1 MAVLSSTVQPASDS
15 FKENRSSM
23 LELIDH
29 WRSLEQRTIDA
40 SNKRLKTF
48 RARGQLSP
56 RERLERLLDPG
67 MPFLQMHSMANY
79 CVENPDRETSVPGAS
94 VIVGVGFVEGV
105 RCMIMVDDSGISAGA
120 ATESSGFVSTSILEM
135 CMRQKLPVIHLVESA
150 GANLLKYKVELW
162 SRFGNVFRDLAR
174 LSAAGIPTMVVLHGG
189 STAGGAY
196 MPGMSDYVI
205 GVKEN
210 GMAALGGAALVKA
223 ATGEE
228 ADDRELGGTEMH
240 SSVSGVVEYLVEDDA
255 HGILK
260 AREVMKSI
268 DWNKRVTTV
277 VRRPYEPPRFPAEE
291 LAGAIPV
298 DPKVPYDFREVLA
311 RLVDDSSVEEFKS
324 RYGVST
330 VCGYAS
336 ITGISF
342 GFIGNNGPID
352 PNGATKAAQFIQL
365 CDAAD
370 MPILFFNNTT
380 GYMVGT
386 EYEQAGMIKHGSKMI
401 QAVSNARVPKIS
413 LYIGA
418 SFGAGNYGMCGWAY
432 QPDFLFAWPNARTGV
447 MAGQSAADTMSEVAR
462 VGAARKGQ
470 EVSEEMLEQQAAA
483 IRAHFDAQE
492 DAFYTSGRVLDHGII
507 DPRDTRKV
515 LAFCLETVLEARLRE
530 TRPNAFGVARM

>member
-1 MAVLSSTVQPASDS
+1 
-15 FKENRSSM
+15 
-23 LELIDH
+23 
-29 WRSLEQRTIDA
+29 
-40 SNKRLKTF
+40 
-48 RARGQLSP
+48 
-56 RERLERLLDPG
+56 
-67 MPFLQMHSMANY
+67 
-79 CVENPDRETSVPGAS
+79 
-94 VIVGVGFVEGV
+94 
-105 RCMIMVDDSGISAGA
+105 
-120 ATESSGFVSTSILEM
+120 
-135 CMRQKLPVIHLVESA
+135 
-150 GANLLKYKVELW
+150 
-162 SRFGNVFRDLAR
+162 
-174 LSAAGIPTMVVLHGG
+174 
-189 STAGGAY
+189 

-277 VRRPYEPPRFPAEE
+277 VRRPYEPRVSQ
-291 LAGAIPV
+291 LRTRGRYPV

-311 RLVDDSSVEEFKS
+311 RIVDDSSVEEFKS

-401 QAVSNARVPKIS
+401 QAVLTPVSPRFRSTSVPVLARVTTACAAGPIS
-413 LYIGA
+413 RISCLPGPMRA
-418 SFGAGNYGMCGWAY
+418 QVSWQGKALQTPCRRWRGSVLREKVRRSPRRCSSSRR
-432 QPDFLFAWPNARTGV
+432 PP
-447 MAGQSAADTMSEVAR
+447 SEPTLTH
-462 VGAARKGQ
+462 KKTP
-470 EVSEEMLEQQAAA
+470 SIPQAAYSITA
-483 IRAHFDAQE
+483 LLIRAIHEKSWRSVWRRYLRLVCAKH
-492 DAFYTSGRVLDHGII
+492 GRT
-507 DPRDTRKV
+507 PS
-515 LAFCLETVLEARLRE
+515 A
-530 TRPNAFGVARM
+530 

>member
-23 LELIDH
+23 FELIDH
-29 WRSLEQRTIDA
+29 WRGLEQRTIDA

-79 CVENPDRETSVPGAS
+79 CVENPDRETSVPGGS

-105 RCMIMVDDSGISAGA
+105 RCMIWVDDSGISAGA
-120 ATESSGFVSTSILEM
+120 ATESTGFVSTSILEM

-268 DWNKRVTTV
+268 DWNKRVTAV

-311 RLVDDSSVEEFKS
+311 RVVDDSSVEEFKS

-418 SFGAGNYGMCGWAY
+418 SFGAGNYGMCGWSY

-470 EVSEEMLEQQAAA
+470 EVPEEMLEQQAAA

-530 TRPNAFGVARM
+530 TRPNAFGIARM

>member
-23 LELIDH
+23 FELIDH

-105 RCMIMVDDSGISAGA
+105 RCMIWVDDSGISAGA
-120 ATESSGFVSTSILEM
+120 ATESTGFVSTSILEM

-470 EVSEEMLEQQAAA
+470 EVPEEMLEQQAAA

>member
-23 LELIDH
+23 FELIDH

-94 VIVGVGFVEGV
+94 VIVGVGFVEGI
-105 RCMIMVDDSGISAGA
+105 RCMIWVDDSGISAGA
-120 ATESSGFVSTSILEM
+120 ATESTGFVSTSILEM

-470 EVSEEMLEQQAAA
+470 EVPEEMLEQQAAA

>member
-23 LELIDH
+23 FELIDH

-277 VRRPYEPPRFPAEE
+277 VRRPYEPLRFPAEE

-311 RLVDDSSVEEFKS
+311 RLVDDSLVEEFKS

>member
-1 MAVLSSTVQPASDS
+1 MTILSTTVQPSSDS
-15 FKENRSSM
+15 FRENRASM
-23 LELIDH
+23 FELIDH
-29 WRSLEQRTIDA
+29 WRGLEQRTIDA

-48 RARGQLSP
+48 KARGQLSP
-56 RERLERLLDPG
+56 RERLERLVDPG

-79 CVENPDRETSVPGAS
+79 CVENPDREASVPGAS

-105 RCMIMVDDSGISAGA
+105 RCMIWVDDSGISAGA
-120 ATESSGFVSTSILEM
+120 ATESTGFVSTSILEM

-223 ATGEE
+223 AIGEE
-228 ADDRELGGTEMH
+228 ANDRELGGSEMH
-240 SSVSGVVEYLVEDDA
+240 ASVSGVVEYLVEDDA

-268 DWNKRVTTV
+268 DWNKRVDAV
-277 VRRPYEPPRFPAEE
+277 VRRPFEPPRYPAEE
-291 LAGAIPV
+291 LAGAVPV

-311 RLVDDSSVEEFKS
+311 RIVDDSSVEEFKS

-365 CDAAD
+365 CDSAD

-386 EYEQAGMIKHGSKMI
+386 EYEQAGMIKHGAKMI

-418 SFGAGNYGMCGWAY
+418 SFGAGNYGMCGWSY
-432 QPDFLFAWPNARTGV
+432 QPDFLFTWPNARTGV

-470 EVSEEMLEQQAAA
+470 DIPEEVLEQQAAT

-492 DAFYTSGRVLDHGII
+492 DAFFTSGRVLDHGII

-515 LAFCLETVLEARLRE
+515 LAFCLETVLESRLRE
-530 TRPNAFGVARM
+530 TRANAFGVARM

>member
-470 EVSEEMLEQQAAA
+470 EVPEEMLEQQAAA

>member
-23 LELIDH
+23 FELIDH

-311 RLVDDSSVEEFKS
+311 RLVDDSLVEEFKS

>member
-23 LELIDH
+23 FELIDH

-105 RCMIMVDDSGISAGA
+105 RCMIWVDDSGISAGA
-120 ATESSGFVSTSILEM
+120 ATESTGFVSTSILEM

-311 RLVDDSSVEEFKS
+311 RIVDDSSVEEFKS

-470 EVSEEMLEQQAAA
+470 EVPEEMLEQQAAA

>member
-23 LELIDH
+23 FELIDH

-48 RARGQLSP
+48 RSRGQLSP

-105 RCMIMVDDSGISAGA
+105 RCMIWVDDSGISAGA
-120 ATESSGFVSTSILEM
+120 ATESTGFVSTSILEM

-268 DWNKRVTTV
+268 DWNKRVTTLV
-277 VRRPYEPPRFPAEE
+277 PRPYEPPRFPVEE

-311 RLVDDSSVEEFKS
+311 RIVDDSSVEEFKS

-470 EVSEEMLEQQAAA
+470 EVPEEMLEQQAAA

>member
-23 LELIDH
+23 FELIDH

-120 ATESSGFVSTSILEM
+120 ATESTGFVSTSILEM

>member
-23 LELIDH
+23 FELIDH

-94 VIVGVGFVEGV
+94 VIVGVGFVEGI
-105 RCMIMVDDSGISAGA
+105 RCMIWVDDSGISAGA
-120 ATESSGFVSTSILEM
+120 ATESTGFVSTSILEM

-311 RLVDDSSVEEFKS
+311 RIVDDSSVEEFKS

-530 TRPNAFGVARM
+530 TRPNAFGIARM

>member
-311 RLVDDSSVEEFKS
+311 RIVDDSSVEEFKS

-470 EVSEEMLEQQAAA
+470 EVPEEMLEQQAAA

>member
-23 LELIDH
+23 FELIDH

-48 RARGQLSP
+48 RSRGQLSP

-105 RCMIMVDDSGISAGA
+105 RCMIWVDDSGISAGA
-120 ATESSGFVSTSILEM
+120 ATESTGFVSTSILEM

-268 DWNKRVTTV
+268 DWNKRVTRV
-277 VRRPYEPPRFPAEE
+277 VRRPYEPPRFPVEE
-291 LAGAIPV
+291 LAGAIRSIQKCRTTSAKCWRGLSMIPRSKSSSHATV
-298 DPKVPYDFREVLA
+298 SRPSAAMHPSRASVLA
-311 RLVDDSSVEEFKS
+311 SLVTTAPLIPMVPRRRRSLFSSVMLQICPSCF
-324 RYGVST
+324 ST
-330 VCGYAS
+330 
-336 ITGISF
+336 T
-342 GFIGNNGPID
+342 PPD
-352 PNGATKAAQFIQL
+352 TWWAQS
-365 CDAAD
+365 
-370 MPILFFNNTT
+370 T
-380 GYMVGT
+380 
-386 EYEQAGMIKHGSKMI
+386 SK
-401 QAVSNARVPKIS
+401 
-413 LYIGA
+413 
-418 SFGAGNYGMCGWAY
+418 
-432 QPDFLFAWPNARTGV
+432 
-447 MAGQSAADTMSEVAR
+447 
-462 VGAARKGQ
+462 
-470 EVSEEMLEQQAAA
+470 
-483 IRAHFDAQE
+483 RA
-492 DAFYTSGRVLDHGII
+492 
-507 DPRDTRKV
+507 
-515 LAFCLETVLEARLRE
+515 
-530 TRPNAFGVARM
+530 

>member
-1 MAVLSSTVQPASDS
+1 MTILSTTVQPSSDS
-15 FKENRSSM
+15 FRENRASM
-23 LELIDH
+23 FELIDH
-29 WRSLEQRTIDA
+29 WRGLEQRTIDA

-48 RARGQLSP
+48 KARGQLSP
-56 RERLERLLDPG
+56 RERLERLVDPG

-79 CVENPDRETSVPGAS
+79 CVENPDREASVPGAS

-105 RCMIMVDDSGISAGA
+105 RCMIWVDDSGISAGA
-120 ATESSGFVSTSILEM
+120 ATESTGFVSTSILEM

-189 STAGGAY
+189 STAGRAY

-228 ADDRELGGTEMH
+228 ANDRELGGSEMH
-240 SSVSGVVEYLVEDDA
+240 ASVSGVVEYLVEDDA

-268 DWNKRVTTV
+268 DWNKRVDAV
-277 VRRPYEPPRFPAEE
+277 VRRPFEPPRYPAED
-291 LAGAIPV
+291 LAGAVPV

-311 RLVDDSSVEEFKS
+311 RIVDDSSVEEFKS

-365 CDAAD
+365 CDSAD

-386 EYEQAGMIKHGSKMI
+386 EYEQAGMIKHGAKMI

-418 SFGAGNYGMCGWAY
+418 SFGAGNYGMCGWSY
-432 QPDFLFAWPNARTGV
+432 QPDFLFTWPNARTGV

-470 EVSEEMLEQQAAA
+470 DIPEEVLEQQAAT

-492 DAFYTSGRVLDHGII
+492 DAFFTSGRVLDHGII

-515 LAFCLETVLEARLRE
+515 LAFCLETVLESRLRE
-530 TRPNAFGVARM
+530 TRANAFGVARM

>member
-1 MAVLSSTVQPASDS
+1 MTILSTTVQPSSDS
-15 FKENRSSM
+15 FRENRASM
-23 LELIDH
+23 FELIDH
-29 WRSLEQRTIDA
+29 WRGLEQRTIDA

-48 RARGQLSP
+48 KARGQLSP
-56 RERLERLLDPG
+56 RERLERLVDPG

-79 CVENPDRETSVPGAS
+79 CVENPDREASVPGAS

-105 RCMIMVDDSGISAGA
+105 RCMIWVDDSGISAGA
-120 ATESSGFVSTSILEM
+120 ATESTGFVSTSILEM

-228 ADDRELGGTEMH
+228 ANDRELGGSEMH
-240 SSVSGVVEYLVEDDA
+240 ASVSGVVEYLVEDDA

-268 DWNKRVTTV
+268 DWNKRVDAV
-277 VRRPYEPPRFPAEE
+277 VRRPFEPPRYPAEE
-291 LAGAIPV
+291 LAGAVPV

-311 RLVDDSSVEEFKS
+311 RIVDDSSVEEFKS

-365 CDAAD
+365 CDSAD

-386 EYEQAGMIKHGSKMI
+386 EYEQAGMIKHGAKMI

-418 SFGAGNYGMCGWAY
+418 SFGAGNYGMCGWSY
-432 QPDFLFAWPNARTGV
+432 QPDFLFTWPNARTGV

-470 EVSEEMLEQQAAA
+470 DIPEDVLEQQAAT

-492 DAFYTSGRVLDHGII
+492 DAFFTSGRVLDHGII

-515 LAFCLETVLEARLRE
+515 LAFCLETVLESRLRE
-530 TRPNAFGVARM
+530 TRANAFGVARM

>member
-1 MAVLSSTVQPASDS
+1 MPVLSSAVASTADN
-15 FKENRSSM
+15 FRDNRSDM

-29 WRSLEQRTIDA
+29 WRSLEQRSIDA
-40 SNKRLKTF
+40 SNKRLATF

-56 RERLERLLDPG
+56 RERLEHLLDPG
-67 MPFLQMHSMANY
+67 MPFIQLHSMANF
-79 CVENPDRETSVPGAS
+79 CVEDSNRETSVPGAS
-94 VIVGVGFVEGV
+94 VIVGIGFVEGV
-105 RCMIMVDDSGISAGA
+105 RCMIWVDDSGISAGA
-120 ATESSGFVSTSILEM
+120 ATETTGLVSTSILEI
-135 CMRQKLPVIHLVESA
+135 CMRQKLPLIHLVESA
-150 GANLLKYKVELW
+150 GANLLKYQVELW
-162 SRFGNVFRDLAR
+162 SRFGNVFRELAR

-205 GVKEN
+205 GVKDN

-240 SSVSGVVEYLVEDDA
+240 ASVSGVVEYLVEDDA
-255 HGILK
+255 HGCLK
-260 AREVMKSI
+260 ARDVIRSL
-268 DWNKRVTTV
+268 DWNKRVSSV
-277 VRRPYEPPRFPAEE
+277 ERRPFEPPRYPCEE
-291 LAGAIPV
+291 LAGAIPT

-311 RLVDDSSVEEFKS
+311 RLVDDSSVEEFKA

-336 ITGISF
+336 ITGIAF
-342 GFIGNNGPID
+342 GLIGNNGPID
-352 PNGATKAAQFIQL
+352 PDGATKAAQFIQL

-370 MPILFFNNTT
+370 LPILFFNNTT

-418 SFGAGNYGMCGWAY
+418 SFGAGNYGMCGWSY

-470 EVSEEMLEQQAAA
+470 TIPESVLAEQADA
-483 IRAHFDAQE
+483 IKAHFDAQE

-515 LAFCLETVLEARLRE
+515 LAFCLETVIEGRQRDLRA
-530 TRPNAFGVARM
+530 NAFGIARM